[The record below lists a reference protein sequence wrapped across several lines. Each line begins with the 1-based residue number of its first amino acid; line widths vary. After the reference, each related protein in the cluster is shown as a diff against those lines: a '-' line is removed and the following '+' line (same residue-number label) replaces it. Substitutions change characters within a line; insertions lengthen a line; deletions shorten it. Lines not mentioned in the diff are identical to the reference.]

1 MQKKN
6 ESKRQQARHLLKT
19 ADLALAL
26 SLEAI
31 RGELGAFDARLHEEG
46 RPYLGQIDCAANVRR
61 LTDGSLCLTE
71 AGREAF
77 GGDSGPRV
85 QDAISF
91 RAAPQTHGGVRDMI
105 GRLDEI
111 LDGNGPGL
119 LLTLSLDTASI
130 ALADLATIS
139 ERRSFRLNDS
149 GLSYGL
155 PSNLA
160 ASSSGVNHGFP
171 VLQAVATALTAEAK
185 RLAVPSAA
193 LGLSGETALI
203 ASWERLGEIADL
215 LEGVLTV
222 EILMACQA
230 MDLVFAK
237 APELQAGHGTTE
249 ALRRLR
255 KKVPFASCDRF
266 FRDDLEKTQQLV
278 ARGDLLDAAEAAV
291 GGLD

>member
-1 MQKKN
+1 LQEKN

-61 LTDGSLCLTE
+61 LTDGSLCLTD

-105 GRLDEI
+105 DRLDEI
-111 LDGNGPGL
+111 LDGNEPDL

-139 ERRSFRLNDS
+139 ERRSFRLNDN

-193 LGLSGETALI
+193 LGLSGKTALF

-237 APELQAGHGTTE
+237 APHLQTGRGTTQ

-255 KKVPFASCDRF
+255 KNVPFASCDRF

-278 ARGDLLDAAEAAV
+278 ARGDLLDAAEAAI